1 MIVMANIKKQDI
13 SNSYNDIITHLD
25 ELEAVIKQT
34 REAIQKQDVNK
45 LSKDE
50 AMQLFNED
58 RKRLLELT
66 KATNAIADVLSKHEA
81 QIVALEQQ
89 KATEQRIA
97 ARMAEVEDKVADT
110 NEQIRSIHSRITEM
124 QATYEEQTRR
134 NRIFNRLLVY
144 GFLGS
149 LLLSLGVVIII
160 ILEVI

>member
-13 SNSYNDIITHLD
+13 TNSYNDIITHLD

-58 RKRLLELT
+58 RKRLAELT
-66 KATNAIADVLSKHEA
+66 KATNAIADVLSKHDA
-81 QIVALEQQ
+81 QILALEQQ

-97 ARMAEVEDKVADT
+97 ARMAEVVDKVADT
-110 NEQIRSIHSRITEM
+110 NEQIRAIHSRISEL
-124 QATYEEQTRR
+124 QATFEEQTRR
-134 NRIFNRLLVY
+134 NSRFNL
-144 GFLGS
+144 FN
-149 LLLSLGVVIII
+149 LLLLLGVVIII
-160 ILEVI
+160 ILGVI

>member
-13 SNSYNDIITHLD
+13 TNSYNDIITHLD

>member
-13 SNSYNDIITHLD
+13 TNSYNDIITHLD
-25 ELEAVIKQT
+25 ELEAVILQT

-66 KATNAIADVLSKHEA
+66 KATNAIANVLTKHDA
-81 QIVALEQQ
+81 QILALEQQ
-89 KATEQRIA
+89 QATEQRIA

-110 NEQIRSIHSRITEM
+110 NEKIRTIHSRISEL
-124 QATYEEQTRR
+124 QATFEEQTRR
-134 NRIFNRLLVY
+134 NRRFN
-144 GFLGS
+144 
-149 LLLSLGVVIII
+149 LLLLLGVVIII

>member
-13 SNSYNDIITHLD
+13 TNSYNDIITHLD

-66 KATNAIADVLSKHEA
+66 KATNAIADVLSKHDA
-81 QIVALEQQ
+81 QILALEQQ
-89 KATEQRIA
+89 QATEQRIA

-110 NEQIRSIHSRITEM
+110 NEQIRTIHSRISEL
-124 QATYEEQTRR
+124 QATFEEQTRR
-134 NRIFNRLLVY
+134 NRRFN
-144 GFLGS
+144 
-149 LLLSLGVVIII
+149 LLLLLGVVIII

>member
-13 SNSYNDIITHLD
+13 TNSYNDIITHLD

-66 KATNAIADVLSKHEA
+66 KATSAIADVLSKHDA
-81 QIVALEQQ
+81 QILALEQQ
-89 KATEQRIA
+89 RATEQRIA
-97 ARMAEVEDKVADT
+97 ARMAEVVDKVADT
-110 NEQIRSIHSRITEM
+110 NEQIRTIHSRISEL
-124 QATYEEQTRR
+124 QATFEEQTRR
-134 NRIFNRLLVY
+134 NRRFN
-144 GFLGS
+144 

-160 ILEVI
+160 ILGVI

>member
-13 SNSYNDIITHLD
+13 TNSYNDIITHLD

-58 RKRLLELT
+58 RKRLAELT
-66 KATNAIADVLSKHEA
+66 KATNAIADVLSKHDA
-81 QIVALEQQ
+81 QILALEQQ

-97 ARMAEVEDKVADT
+97 ARMAEVVDKVADT
-110 NEQIRSIHSRITEM
+110 NEQIRTIHSRISEL
-124 QATYEEQTRR
+124 QATFEEQTRR
-134 NRIFNRLLVY
+134 NSRFNL
-144 GFLGS
+144 FN
-149 LLLSLGVVIII
+149 LLLLLGVVIII
-160 ILEVI
+160 ILGVI

>member
-1 MIVMANIKKQDI
+1 MANIKKQDI
-13 SNSYNDIITHLD
+13 TNSYNDIITHLD
-25 ELEAVIKQT
+25 KLEADIKQT

-66 KATNAIADVLSKHEA
+66 KATNAIADVLSKHDA
-81 QIVALEQQ
+81 QILALEQQ
-89 KATEQRIA
+89 QATEQRIA

-110 NEQIRSIHSRITEM
+110 NEQIRTIQSRISES
-124 QATYEEQTRR
+124 QATFEEQTRR
-134 NRIFNRLLVY
+134 NRIFN
-144 GFLGS
+144 
-149 LLLSLGVVIII
+149 LLLLLGVVIII

>member
-13 SNSYNDIITHLD
+13 TNSYNDIITHLD

-66 KATNAIADVLSKHEA
+66 KATNAIADVLSKHDA
-81 QIVALEQQ
+81 QILALEQQ
-89 KATEQRIA
+89 QATEQRIA
-97 ARMAEVEDKVADT
+97 ARMAEVVDKVADT
-110 NEQIRSIHSRITEM
+110 NEQIRTIHSRISEL
-124 QATYEEQTRR
+124 QATFEEQTRR
-134 NRIFNRLLVY
+134 NSRFN
-144 GFLGS
+144 
-149 LLLSLGVVIII
+149 LLLLLGVVIII
-160 ILEVI
+160 ILGVI

>member
-13 SNSYNDIITHLD
+13 TNSYNDIITHLD

-34 REAIQKQDVNK
+34 REAIQNNI
-45 LSKDE
+45 SKDE

-66 KATNAIADVLSKHEA
+66 KATNAIADDLSKHEA

-134 NRIFNRLLVY
+134 NRIFN
-144 GFLGS
+144 

>member
-1 MIVMANIKKQDI
+1 VIVMANIKKQDI
-13 SNSYNDIITHLD
+13 TNSYNDIITHLD
-25 ELEAVIKQT
+25 ELEAVLEQT

-66 KATNAIADVLSKHEA
+66 KATNAIADVLSKHDA

-89 KATEQRIA
+89 RATEQRIA

-110 NEQIRSIHSRITEM
+110 NEQIRTIQSRISEL
-124 QATYEEQTRR
+124 QATFEEQTGR
-134 NRIFNRLLVY
+134 NRRFN
-144 GFLGS
+144 
-149 LLLSLGVVIII
+149 LLLLLGVVIII

>member
-13 SNSYNDIITHLD
+13 TNSYNDIITHLD
-25 ELEAVIKQT
+25 ELEAVLEQT

-66 KATNAIADVLSKHEA
+66 KATNAIADVLSKHDA

-89 KATEQRIA
+89 RATEQRIA

-110 NEQIRSIHSRITEM
+110 NEQIRTIQSRISEL
-124 QATYEEQTRR
+124 QATFEEQTGR
-134 NRIFNRLLVY
+134 NRRFN
-144 GFLGS
+144 
-149 LLLSLGVVIII
+149 LLLLLGVVIII

>member
-13 SNSYNDIITHLD
+13 TNSYNDIITHLD

-66 KATNAIADVLSKHEA
+66 KATNAIADVLSKHDA
-81 QIVALEQQ
+81 QILALEQQ

-97 ARMAEVEDKVADT
+97 ARMAEVVDKVADT
-110 NEQIRSIHSRITEM
+110 NEQIRAIHSRISEL
-124 QATYEEQTRR
+124 QATFEEQTRR
-134 NRIFNRLLVY
+134 NSRFN
-144 GFLGS
+144 
-149 LLLSLGVVIII
+149 LLLLLGVVIII
-160 ILEVI
+160 ILGVI

>member
-13 SNSYNDIITHLD
+13 TNSYNDIITHLD

-34 REAIQKQDVNK
+34 REAIQKNI
-45 LSKDE
+45 SKDE

-134 NRIFNRLLVY
+134 NRIFN
-144 GFLGS
+144 
-149 LLLSLGVVIII
+149 LLLSLGLVIII

>member
-13 SNSYNDIITHLD
+13 TNSYNDIITHLD

-66 KATNAIADVLSKHEA
+66 KATNAIADVLSKHDA
-81 QIVALEQQ
+81 QILALEQQ

-97 ARMAEVEDKVADT
+97 ARMAEVVDKVADT
-110 NEQIRSIHSRITEM
+110 NEQIRTIHSRISEF
-124 QATYEEQTRR
+124 QATFEEQTRR
-134 NRIFNRLLVY
+134 NSRFN
-144 GFLGS
+144 
-149 LLLSLGVVIII
+149 LLLLLGVVIII
-160 ILEVI
+160 ILGVI